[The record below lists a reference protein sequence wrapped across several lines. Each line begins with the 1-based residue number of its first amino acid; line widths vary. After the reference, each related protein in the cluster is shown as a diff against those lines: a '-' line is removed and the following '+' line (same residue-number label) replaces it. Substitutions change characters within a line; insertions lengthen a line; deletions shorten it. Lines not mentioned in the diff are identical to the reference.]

1 MKDKEIKIFFF
12 IGTTAELIK
21 LIPLIR
27 EMNKRSLR
35 FMIISSGQNDVQF
48 EEFADSIQNSD
59 IVYAVT
65 PKSKDSCLLLFF
77 LWAVR
82 AFISLL
88 IGMRDTFHGLDKS
101 NSIFIVHGDTISS
114 VIGSFIAKIYG
125 LKLVHV
131 ESGLRSFNFFEP
143 FPEEISRYIIS
154 SLADVHCCPNEWAM
168 KNLQNKGGKKLNTY
182 QNTLIEIYLNAIKKR
197 SIHPLVGTLKK
208 NNKKYFVLVVHRQ
221 EHVVFGKK
229 KMVELISKVLD
240 IVPSNFYCVF
250 LAHDL
255 SNSFIKLLSQ
265 ALPLEISKRIIRISR
280 LPYVDFIHL
289 LENSEFVVTDGGSN
303 QEELYYMGKPC
314 LLLRNVTERIE
325 GLGENVVLSK
335 NNIGIIEE
343 FINNYQTFQRRKISL
358 KKRPS
363 EIIVNFLLNDIK

>member
-1 MKDKEIKIFFF
+1 MKHKKIFFF

-21 LIPLIR
+21 LIPLIK

-35 FMIISSGQNDVQF
+35 FMIITSGQNDVQF
-48 EEFADSIQNSD
+48 EEFADSIKNSD

-88 IGMRDTFHGLDKS
+88 IGMRDAFHGLNKS

-125 LKLVHV
+125 LKLVHI

-143 FPEEISRYIIS
+143 FPEEMSRYIIS
-154 SLADVHCCPNEWAM
+154 FLADVHCCPNEWAM

-197 SIHPLVGTLKK
+197 SIHPLVTTLKE

-229 KMVELISKVLD
+229 KMVEVISKVLD

-265 ALPLEISKRIIRISR
+265 VLPLEISKRIIRISR

-289 LENSEFVVTDGGSN
+289 FENSEFVITDGGSN

-325 GLGENVVLSK
+325 GLGQNVVLSK

-343 FINNYQTFQRRKISL
+343 FINNYQKFQRRKISL
-358 KKRPS
+358 RKRPS
-363 EIIVNFLLNDIK
+363 EIIVNFL